1 MKLRVCTTEL
11 FIQNLRARM
20 PFRYGIATM
29 TRVPHLVVRV
39 ALEIDG
45 CVQHGCAA
53 DNLAP
58 KWFTKNPA
66 TPYEKD
72 VADMLEVI
80 RNAGGVADAAESVF
94 EWWREIYA
102 AQKSWAAARG
112 FPPLLWGFG
121 VSLVERAVIDAFCR
135 ARRMTFAHAVREDAF
150 GFRPEAIYPELA
162 GRTVAEFLPAQPLE
176 RIVVR
181 HTVGLVDPLTDD
193 EIPAHER
200 VGDGLPE
207 SLAAC
212 LREDGITH
220 LKIKLAGDLE
230 QDRARLRRIAEVAG
244 ASCAFTLDGNENCT
258 TIESF
263 RGLWEN
269 LRADPVLARFFE
281 RLIFVEQPVHRDAAL
296 APGTARAMLAWR
308 DRPPIIIDE
317 SDGEA
322 GTLALALDAGYAGGS
337 HKNCKGVF
345 KGLANACLIAQRSRR
360 DPNARLHLSAED
372 LTNVGP
378 LALPQDLA
386 VIATLGI
393 PHAERNGHH
402 YFAGLGQFPRA
413 MLEVVLAAHGDLFAR
428 HSAGFPAVRIERGG
442 VAVRSVI
449 DAPFGL
455 LPVLDLSSLT
465 RAEEWRFESL
475 GV

>member
-1 MKLRVCTTEL
+1 
-11 FIQNLRARM
+11 M

-29 TRVPHLVVRV
+29 TRVPHLIVRIV
-39 ALEIDG
+39 LEVDG
-45 CVQHGCAA
+45 RVQQGCAA

-58 KWFTKNPA
+58 KWFTKNPG
-66 TPYEKD
+66 TPYEND
-72 VADMLEVI
+72 VDDMLEVI
-80 RNAGGVADAAESVF
+80 RHACGVAGAAESVF
-94 EWWREIYA
+94 ELWREIYA
-102 AQKSWAAARG
+102 AQKSWAATRG

-135 ARRMTFAHAVREDAF
+135 ARQTTFARAVRDGAF
-150 GFRPEAIYPELA
+150 GFRPDAIYPELA
-162 GRTVAEFLPAQPLE
+162 GRTAAEFLPAQPLE

-193 EIPAHER
+193 EISEHER
-200 VGDGLPE
+200 VRDGLPE
-207 SLAAC
+207 SLDAC

-263 RGLWEN
+263 RELWGN

-296 APGTARAMLAWR
+296 APDTAKALGEWR

-317 SDGEA
+317 SDGEV

-360 DPNARLHLSAED
+360 DPAARLHLSAED

-402 YFAGLGQFPRA
+402 YFAGLDQFPRA
-413 MLEVVLAAHGDLFAR
+413 MQEAVLAAHGDLYAE
-428 HSAGFPAVRIERGG
+428 HAAGFPAVRIEGG
-442 VAVRSVI
+442 SVAVRSVI

-455 LPVLDLSSLT
+455 LPVLDFSALT
-465 RAEEWRFESL
+465 PADAWRFASL
-475 GV
+475 GA